1 MNRPSRPMHRRGPS
15 APVSVVLGWL
25 FVLCALVSC
34 CSVPTTGPAG
44 HHFGAARAEAAARAM
59 TPAHP
64 AAVDTAL
71 ALSPEQRGAG
81 SSCHGKSEHTS
92 PVVLPGQSAPMA
104 LPGSTATASAAP
116 LTGAAAIRG
125 PSNDA
130 VREVDHLRLQVQ
142 RI

>member
-1 MNRPSRPMHRRGPS
+1 MRRRGPS

-34 CSVPTTGPAG
+34 CSVPTTVPTG
-44 HHFGAARAEAAARAM
+44 HHFGAARAASTA
-59 TPAHP
+59 PP
-64 AAVDTAL
+64 AAVSTVV
-71 ALSPEQRGAG
+71 ALSPEEHGPG
-81 SSCHGKSEHTS
+81 SSCHGTSEHTS
-92 PVVLPGQSAPMA
+92 PVVLPGQNAPVA
-104 LPGSTATASAAP
+104 LPGSTATAPVAP